1 MSWAHPTPTLFIT
14 VGIHMKN
21 NNEKIALVSEFKEE
35 SFKLL
40 DIRFLPPKILVPSD
54 LDNYKFISRDVEEV
68 NIENSKIQFLTP
80 SMVALQI
87 NIANESIRKVKKLKD
102 RIKIIPSEQEKD
114 DRELGEKMIGHTLE
128 VYEFIEQ
135 AQKSIIFSFT
145 ALETFVNLS
154 IPKDFIWEKTTT
166 RKKEIYNKEQIER
179 YIPWKEKINLVITDI
194 YKLPEIKQTKFW
206 SSLIEL
212 LEIRNRLIHI
222 KSSDDTEVLS
232 DILNKD
238 IIRICFS
245 SQEYINYISE
255 NVTENEHIKTVDIE
269 KFPIISDSRKVRLTQ
284 KAGNIQ
290 PVYIPEE
297 FR

>member
-128 VYEFIEQ
+128 VYKFIEQ

-194 YKLPEIKQTKFW
+194 YKLPEIKQTMFW
-206 SSLIEL
+206 SSLMEL

-238 IIRICFS
+238 II
-245 SQEYINYISE
+245 
-255 NVTENEHIKTVDIE
+255 
-269 KFPIISDSRKVRLTQ
+269 
-284 KAGNIQ
+284 
-290 PVYIPEE
+290 
-297 FR
+297 

>member
-166 RKKEIYNKEQIER
+166 RKKR
-179 YIPWKEKINLVITDI
+179 DL
-194 YKLPEIKQTKFW
+194 
-206 SSLIEL
+206 
-212 LEIRNRLIHI
+212 
-222 KSSDDTEVLS
+222 
-232 DILNKD
+232 
-238 IIRICFS
+238 
-245 SQEYINYISE
+245 
-255 NVTENEHIKTVDIE
+255 
-269 KFPIISDSRKVRLTQ
+269 
-284 KAGNIQ
+284 
-290 PVYIPEE
+290 
-297 FR
+297 

>member
-1 MSWAHPTPTLFIT
+1 
-14 VGIHMKN
+14 MKS
-21 NNEKIALVSEFKEE
+21 NNEKIALISEFKEE

-40 DIRFLPPKILVPSD
+40 DIRFLPPKVLVPSD

-68 NIENSKIQFLTP
+68 NIKNLKIQFLTP

-87 NIANESIRKVKKLKD
+87 NIANESIRNIKKLKD
-102 RIKIIPSEQEKD
+102 RIKTIPSEQKKE
-114 DRELGEKMIGHTLE
+114 DRELGEKIIGHTLE

-194 YKLPEIKQTKFW
+194 YKLPEIKKTEFW
-206 SSLIEL
+206 SSLMEL

-269 KFPIISDSRKVRLTQ
+269 KLPIISDSRKVRLIQ
-284 KAGNIQ
+284 KAGDVQ

>member
-1 MSWAHPTPTLFIT
+1 
-14 VGIHMKN
+14 MKGD
-21 NNEKIALVSEFKEE
+21 NEKIALISEFKEE

-40 DIRFLPPKILVPSD
+40 DIRFLPPKVLVPSD

-68 NIENSKIQFLTP
+68 NIKNLKIQFLTP

-87 NIANESIRKVKKLKD
+87 NIANESIRNVKKLKD
-102 RIKIIPSEQEKD
+102 RIKTIPSEQKKE

-179 YIPWKEKINLVITDI
+179 YIPWKEKLNIVITDI

-206 SSLIEL
+206 SSLMEL
-212 LEIRNRLIHI
+212 LEIGNRLIHI
-222 KSSDDTEVLS
+222 KSSDDAEVLS

-255 NVTENEHIKTVDIE
+255 NVTENVTENEHIKTVDIE
-269 KFPIISDSRKVRLTQ
+269 KFPIISDSRKVRLIQ
-284 KAGNIQ
+284 KAGDVQ
-290 PVYIPEE
+290 PIYIPEE